1 MRLFAGID
9 LPAEVRENL
18 AALLGGL
25 RPCARLNWSP
35 AENLH
40 ITTKFIGEW
49 SEDRLDALVAA
60 LRSLPPRQP
69 IGIALRGLG
78 WFPNAHGT
86 VEESLRPTA
95 RARQES
101 YPTRQAKHFDTGR
114 VSLPTC
120 PSDSST
126 VPCAPKIFWVG
137 VKADGGLAE
146 LARHTDETVARL
158 GVPPERRPFSP
169 HLTLARIR
177 KQVPLARLRDAVAA
191 LPSADFGEFTAS
203 RFHLFLSETAASGSV
218 YTKLAEF
225 PLAQS

>member
-9 LPAEVRENL
+9 LPPEVRESL
-18 AALLGGL
+18 AAVIGGL

-49 SEDRLDALVAA
+49 PEDRLDALVAA

-69 IGIALRGLG
+69 IGIALQGLG
-78 WFPNAHGT
+78 WFPSAH
-86 VEESLRPTA
+86 
-95 RARQES
+95 
-101 YPTRQAKHFDTGR
+101 
-114 VSLPTC
+114 
-120 PSDSST
+120 
-126 VPCAPKIFWVG
+126 APKIFWVG
-137 VKADGGLAE
+137 VKADGGLVE

-158 GVPPERRPFSP
+158 GVPPEKRPFSP

-177 KQVPLARLRDAVAA
+177 EQVPLARLRAAVAA
-191 LPSADFGEFTAS
+191 LPSENFGEFTAS

-218 YTKLAEF
+218 YSKVAEF

>member
-9 LPAEVRENL
+9 LPTEMRENL
-18 AALLGGL
+18 AALLGRL

-35 AENLH
+35 VENLH

-49 SEDRLDALVAA
+49 PEDRLDAVVVA

-78 WFPNAHGT
+78 WFPNA
-86 VEESLRPTA
+86 
-95 RARQES
+95 Q
-101 YPTRQAKHFDTGR
+101 
-114 VSLPTC
+114 
-120 PSDSST
+120 
-126 VPCAPKIFWVG
+126 APKIFWVG

-146 LARHTDETVARL
+146 LARHTDETIARL

-177 KQVPLARLRDAVAA
+177 EQVPLARLREAVAA
-191 LPSADFGEFTAS
+191 LPSEDFGEFTAS
-203 RFHLFLSETAASGSV
+203 RFHLFLSETAASGSI

>member
-18 AALLGGL
+18 AALLGRL
-25 RPCARLNWSP
+25 RPCVRLNWSP

-49 SEDRLDALVAA
+49 PEDRLDALIAA
-60 LRSLPPRQP
+60 LRSLPTRQP

-78 WFPNAHGT
+78 WFPTAH
-86 VEESLRPTA
+86 
-95 RARQES
+95 
-101 YPTRQAKHFDTGR
+101 
-114 VSLPTC
+114 
-120 PSDSST
+120 
-126 VPCAPKIFWVG
+126 APKIFWVG
-137 VKADGGLAE
+137 VKANGGLAE
-146 LARHTDETVARL
+146 LARHTDETTARL

-177 KQVPLARLRDAVAA
+177 EQVPLARLREAVAA
-191 LPSADFGEFTAS
+191 LPSEDFGEFTAS
-203 RFHLFLSETAASGSV
+203 RFHLFLSETAASGSI